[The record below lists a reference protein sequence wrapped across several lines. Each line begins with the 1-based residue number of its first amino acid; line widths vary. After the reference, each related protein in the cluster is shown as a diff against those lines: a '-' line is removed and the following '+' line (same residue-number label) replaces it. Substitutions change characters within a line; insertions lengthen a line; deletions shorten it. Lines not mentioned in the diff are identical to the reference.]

1 MNIRNYGVIEGRL
14 TRDPSIITNKDGSRK
29 VFISIAARDN
39 FKNADG
45 KRGTQFVS
53 LEAFISNKQASNG
66 VYGYMHKGD
75 MVALHYTVKCF
86 RYTPKDSTEEVF
98 GQTLFIQ
105 EVDLKDNNKRTDGDA
120 EADAPEAASEAPAAP
135 EAPAP
140 APAPKAKTAKGKKS
154 NNAVDEPF
162 GA

>member
-75 MVALHYTVKCF
+75 MVALHYTVKSF

-105 EVDLKDNNKRTDGDA
+105 EVDLKDCNKRTDGDA
-120 EADAPEAASEAPAAP
+120 EGDAPEAAP

-154 NNAVDEPF
+154 GNAVDEPF